1 MTLVAVV
8 ILIGGLALLIAG
20 AEALVKGASK
30 IASAL
35 GISPL
40 VIGLTVVA
48 FGTSSPEL
56 AVSLQSVFKG
66 QPDIAL
72 GNAVGS
78 NIFNILFIL
87 GIASVIAPLVVAQQL
102 VKIDVP
108 LMIAVSVL
116 LLFFGLNGSIGR
128 IEGIILFTGLIVYI
142 VFLIMQSKKEK
153 KEIREEYKHEFACK
167 NQKDLKSWLVN
178 LALVAAGLA
187 MLVLGSNFLLE
198 AAVTI
203 ARTLGVSELVIGLTI
218 IAAGTSLPEVF
229 TSIIASIRSE
239 RDIAV
244 GNLVGSNI
252 FNILGIIG
260 LTSIFAPSGIR
271 VLPAALNV
279 DIPLMIAV
287 AVACL
292 PIFFTGNSISRWEGA
307 LFFFYYLVY
316 TAFLI
321 LKSAEHDAL
330 PFFSAIVMS
339 FILPITVITMIVIYY
354 RAFRKRTK
362 EA

>member
-1 MTLVAVV
+1 
-8 ILIGGLALLIAG
+8 
-20 AEALVKGASK
+20 
-30 IASAL
+30 
-35 GISPL
+35 
-40 VIGLTVVA
+40 
-48 FGTSSPEL
+48 
-56 AVSLQSVFKG
+56 
-66 QPDIAL
+66 
-72 GNAVGS
+72 
-78 NIFNILFIL
+78 
-87 GIASVIAPLVVAQQL
+87 
-102 VKIDVP
+102 
-108 LMIAVSVL
+108 
-116 LLFFGLNGSIGR
+116 
-128 IEGIILFTGLIVYI
+128 
-142 VFLIMQSKKEK
+142 MQSKKEK